1 MTNGSDDLKAIISA
15 ISTLMEEA
23 TFVATEE
30 GITFR
35 GMDPS
40 HVALIDILW
49 PNSAFEN
56 YECDDKIEFGVNI
69 VDFSKLIKRADKKD
83 AIKIDVSDDNNLQVV
98 IGKNKNYKI
107 RLIESSS
114 TDTPLPKVPYNS
126 KFIIESAAFNRVLGD
141 IQVVSDYLTIT
152 TKTNGVVFSGSG
164 DSGDA
169 HVDFKKNN
177 DELIELQVDEEGAGT
192 YSLDYLNPVVKAV
205 GNTTGSVMCEFSS
218 SKPLRLEF
226 KVSNVGRIHFYLAPR
241 VEN

>member
-69 VDFSKLIKRADKKD
+69 VDFSKLIRRADKKD
-83 AIKIDVSDDNNLQVV
+83 AIKINVTDDNNLQVV

-107 RLIESSS
+107 RLLESSS

-126 KFIIESAAFNRVLGD
+126 KFTIESASFNRVLGD

-152 TKTNGVVFSGSG
+152 TKTNGVIFSGSG

-177 DELIELQVDEEGAGT
+177 DELIELQVDEEGTGT

-205 GNTTGSVMCEFSS
+205 GNTTGSIMCEFSS

-226 KVSNVGRIHFYLAPR
+226 KVANVGRIHFYLAPR

>member
-69 VDFSKLIKRADKKD
+69 VDFSKLIRRADKKD
-83 AIKIDVSDDNNLQVV
+83 AIKINVTDDNNLQVV

-107 RLIESSS
+107 RLLESSS

-126 KFIIESAAFNRVLGD
+126 KFTIESASFNRVLGD

-152 TKTNGVVFSGSG
+152 TKTNGVIFSGSG

-205 GNTTGSVMCEFSS
+205 GNTTGSIMCEFSS

-226 KVSNVGRIHFYLAPR
+226 KVANVGRIHFYLAPR

>member
-69 VDFSKLIKRADKKD
+69 VDFSKLIRRADKKD
-83 AIKIDVSDDNNLQVV
+83 AIKINVTDDNNLQVV

-107 RLIESSS
+107 RLLESSS

-126 KFIIESAAFNRVLGD
+126 KFTIESASFNRVLGD
-141 IQVVSDYLTIT
+141 IQVVSDYLMIT
-152 TKTNGVVFSGSG
+152 TKTNGVIFSGSG

-205 GNTTGSVMCEFSS
+205 GNTTGSIMCEFSS

-226 KVSNVGRIHFYLAPR
+226 KVANVGRIHFYLAPR